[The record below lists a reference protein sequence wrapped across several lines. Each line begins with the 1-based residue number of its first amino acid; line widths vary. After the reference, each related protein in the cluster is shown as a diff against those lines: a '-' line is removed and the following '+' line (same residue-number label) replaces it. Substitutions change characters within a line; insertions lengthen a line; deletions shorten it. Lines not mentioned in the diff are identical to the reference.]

1 MEFMDALK
9 LLIGSGG
16 VIGVFLLLFKL
27 GGYFKSIDERF
38 DMVNKRFDSID
49 KRFDSVERKIDS
61 LQADVRNIDRRLSH
75 VEGYLAGRSYRNGT
89 DT

>member
-1 MEFMDALK
+1 MEFTEALK

-16 VIGVFLLLFKL
+16 VIAVFLLLFKL

-38 DMVNKRFDSID
+38 DMLN